1 MPYHPYRCWSLS
13 LALPLA
19 IPLAIASAVLLPQ
32 MATANRTVDRAV
44 IDSYNFRHQRQPQKA
59 LAALKLVE
67 GQATSNAGFYA
78 ERAANLVEI
87 DKYDDALNDCNQA
100 IKLDPNLSDA
110 YDRRAFCYAMKDQL
124 DKAVADYTTA
134 IKLNPTSA
142 MSYHNRAIAYRKM
155 GKLKEAN
162 LDMKKYMSMRPAR
175 EKNRLGNMV
184 SIKAEEMQKEG
195 NTRGAIEYLK
205 SQIAASP
212 SAALY
217 LHLGGIYQKTGDYA
231 NAIKNFDTVI
241 KLAKDEPDHALIRSA
256 ELARAM
262 TYFKQKN
269 YSAAIKDCTA
279 VIDESKRTETVS
291 ARRTISKGDGTVAM
305 IIRSDC
311 YRLTGKQDLA
321 MKDISAVIAAN
332 PDLNIAYAT
341 RGAILA
347 AGGDHARAIPDFDRS
362 IKASPNS
369 DAVRMERAS
378 SFKALK
384 KYDLALKD
392 YSTIINKS
400 PSAAREAYKGRADV
414 YQLMKDKKRADADLA
429 KAQEA
434 QPD

>member
-1 MPYHPYRCWSLS
+1 MVMVFSLT
-13 LALPLA
+13 LLGTCQVRPAL
-19 IPLAIASAVLLPQ
+19 
-32 MATANRTVDRAV
+32 ANRTVDRAV
-44 IDSYNFRHQRQPQKA
+44 IDAYNLRHQRQPQKA
-59 LAALKLVE
+59 LTALKLVE
-67 GQATSNAGFYA
+67 AEAATNAGFFA
-78 ERAANLVEI
+78 ERAANLVEV
-87 DKYDDALNDCNQA
+87 DQYDAAMADCNQA

-124 DKAVADYTTA
+124 DKAIADYTTA

-142 MSYHNRAIAYRKM
+142 MAYHNRAIAYRKM

-162 LDMKKYMSMRPAR
+162 KDMKQYMSMRPAR
-175 EKNRLGNMV
+175 EQKRLGNMV
-184 SIKAEEMQKEG
+184 SLKAEEMQKEG

-231 NAIKNFDTVI
+231 NAIKNFDTVL
-241 KLAKDEPDHALIRSA
+241 KLARDEPDHALVRSA

-269 YSAAIKDCTA
+269 YAAAIKDCTA

-291 ARRTISKGDGTVAM
+291 AKRTIAKGDGAVAM
-305 IIRSDC
+305 IIRADC

-321 MKDISAVIAAN
+321 MKDISTVIGAN

-341 RGAILA
+341 RGSIYA
-347 AGGDHARAIPDFDRS
+347 ATGDHARAITDFDRA

-369 DAVRMERAS
+369 DAVRLERAAS
-378 SFKALK
+378 LKALK
-384 KYDLALKD
+384 KYELAVKD
-392 YSTIINKS
+392 YSTIIDKA
-400 PSAAREAYKGRADV
+400 PSAAREAYKGRAKV
-414 YQLMKDKKRADADLA
+414 YQLMKDEKRADADLA
-429 KAQEA
+429 RAQEA